1 MDESLGTL
9 LLCLFLLYWI
19 FIKDPSSPPEKQLDK
34 TSKTGI
40 SIFTAVLAVWTT
52 YKLYLAKNNG
62 GLKTNFGLFK
72 EGTLGDRGASL
83 PLNAQ
88 EGTATGQS
96 LNFAD
101 TVAVNS
107 TFGAPRVLNNRGFWS
122 SGTTSTNPVSAN
134 QTEITANAL
143 G

>member
-72 EGTLGDRGASL
+72 EHSHNGGASL

-96 LNFAD
+96 PNLD

-107 TFGAPRVLNNRGFWS
+107 NFGAPRVLNNRGFWS

-134 QTEITANAL
+134 QTEITANAS

>member
-96 LNFAD
+96 PNLD

-134 QTEITANAL
+134 QTEITANAS

>member
-40 SIFTAVLAVWTT
+40 SIFTAVLALWTT

-72 EGTLGDRGASL
+72 EGTLGDSGANP

-96 LNFAD
+96 SHFE

-134 QTEITANAL
+134 QTEITANAS

>member
-19 FIKDPSSPPEKQLDK
+19 FVKDPSSPPEKQLDK

-40 SIFTAVLAVWTT
+40 SIFTAVLAAWTT
-52 YKLYLAKNNG
+52 YKIYIAKNNG

-72 EGTLGDRGASL
+72 EQLHNGGAIPTINTQGGSM
-83 PLNAQ
+83 PD
-88 EGTATGQS
+88 QS
-96 LNFAD
+96 PNLVD
-101 TVAVNS
+101 TVPVNS
-107 TFGAPRVLNNRGFWS
+107 NFGAPRVLNNRGFWS
-122 SGTTSTNPVSAN
+122 SGTTNTTPVSTN
-134 QTEITANAL
+134 QTEITANAS

>member
-19 FIKDPSSPPEKQLDK
+19 FVKDPSSPPEKQLDK

-72 EGTLGDRGASL
+72 EGTLGGSGASL
-83 PLNAQ
+83 SLNAQ
-88 EGTATGQS
+88 EGSMPEQPN
-96 LNFAD
+96 LD

-122 SGTTSTNPVSAN
+122 SGTTNTTPVSTN
-134 QTEITANAL
+134 QTEITANAS